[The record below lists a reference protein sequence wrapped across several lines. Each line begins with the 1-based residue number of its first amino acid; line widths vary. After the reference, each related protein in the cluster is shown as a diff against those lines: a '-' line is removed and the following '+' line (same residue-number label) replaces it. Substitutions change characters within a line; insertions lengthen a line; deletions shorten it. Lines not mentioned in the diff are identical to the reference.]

1 MNSVVQKIV
10 FLVVSFMLSMG
21 STYAQSPSAVE
32 VKVDELEKKYEDVK
46 GVDCMTV
53 TKGFGLSMVKMM
65 FNKQFGKEFMKG
77 VTRITVIEYS
87 EASQQTCQSL
97 HKELDAFSSLLK
109 EADIGKEKE
118 FEGFDYIRSFAKA
131 VDDNTISDFIVAI
144 ENKESKMI
152 MYMAGKIKVK

>member
-1 MNSVVQKIV
+1 
-10 FLVVSFMLSMG
+10 
-21 STYAQSPSAVE
+21 
-32 VKVDELEKKYEDVK
+32 
-46 GVDCMTV
+46 
-53 TKGFGLSMVKMM
+53 
-65 FNKQFGKEFMKG
+65 
-77 VTRITVIEYS
+77 
-87 EASQQTCQSL
+87 
-97 HKELDAFSSLLK
+97 LK